1 MGTRSPALRAAII
14 RRMRDQLDELVSE
27 VVRRILK
34 GNPEYAEVQD
44 KAVLADVEVA
54 VRRNTSIVL
63 AVLQDQRHLHP
74 DELTA
79 IRANGARRCEQD
91 LPLDSLIEAIR
102 TGIKTG
108 MEWATKMASS
118 LSDPAGQAASVLS
131 ELHQDFF
138 DLFHDIATVS
148 RQGYMESKAH
158 RSAKLRER
166 TELFQEVLAG
176 TFKTEEEICAQAARL
191 GYDLRSP
198 NGLIFFAGPDS
209 DPQAF
214 KRATSAFIE
223 AVPAVV
229 ELPLARLPSPHVVFV
244 VPSATEHTW
253 PKATAAAKEV
263 VAQHPFVALATSPV
277 SAPGALR
284 ASYEGVKEM
293 VSLAIKV
300 CSPGAFVNAGDL
312 IVFRI
317 IQATDRQKLQHLIQQ
332 TLQPILGLTDKT
344 KSALLDT
351 IEAMHLYNRTKAAK
365 VLNVSLKTLNKRWN
379 RISELTG
386 LRLEASPDRLRL
398 DLALYAL
405 RLVQEDL

>member
-1 MGTRSPALRAAII
+1 MGISSPSALRTAII
-14 RRMRDQLDELVSE
+14 QRMRDQLDELVSE

-148 RQGYMESKAH
+148 RQGYMESKAY

-198 NGLIFFAGPDS
+198 NGLIFFAGPNS

-214 KRATSAFIE
+214 KRATSAFRE
-223 AVPAVV
+223 AAPAAV
-229 ELPLARLPSPHVVFV
+229 EMPLARHPSPHVVFV
-244 VPSATEHTW
+244 VLSATEQTW
-253 PKATAAAKEV
+253 PKATTAAREV
-263 VAQHPFVALATSPV
+263 VNKHQLIAIAASPA
-277 SAPGALR
+277 SSPEALR
-284 ASYEGVKEM
+284 GSYQAAGETL
-293 VSLAIKV
+293 SLAMKV
-300 CSPGAFVNAGDL
+300 CGAGAFVRANDL
-312 IVFRI
+312 LVFRI
-317 IQATDRQKLQHLIQQ
+317 MQATDRQELNRLVEQ
-332 TLQPILGLTDKT
+332 TLGPILAFSGKSGT
-344 KSALLDT
+344 KLIDT
-351 IEAMHLYNRTKAAK
+351 VEAMHRHPRTKAAK
-365 VLNVSLKTLNKRWN
+365 VLDVSIRTLNARWN

-386 LRLEASPDRLRL
+386 LRLEAPSDRLRL

-405 RLVQEDL
+405 KILQQ